1 MKLVSTLL
9 ASNTDNF
16 RKGLFIFSHVSFF
29 VLVYVAFVNKLAEML
44 VGIIDV
50 LVYESYTKITERPS
64 NWIAFVLKDIP
75 LRSSWF
81 IGNPPESKFPY
92 CKWLLLPFL
101 FLLILLV
108 LLFFPLVFGRLKR
121 NRINGTTVKEE
132 Q

>member
-50 LVYESYTKITERPS
+50 LVYESYTKITERAS
-64 NWIAFVLKDIP
+64 N
-75 LRSSWF
+75 
-81 IGNPPESKFPY
+81 
-92 CKWLLLPFL
+92 
-101 FLLILLV
+101 
-108 LLFFPLVFGRLKR
+108 
-121 NRINGTTVKEE
+121 
-132 Q
+132 